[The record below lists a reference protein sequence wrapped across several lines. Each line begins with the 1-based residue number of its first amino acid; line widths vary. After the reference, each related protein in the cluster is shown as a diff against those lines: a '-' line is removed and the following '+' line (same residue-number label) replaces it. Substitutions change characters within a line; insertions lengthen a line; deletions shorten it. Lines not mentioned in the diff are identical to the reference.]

1 MKRQW
6 ELSARWRFAGQTP
19 FVPANETATLTR
31 YPEIVLDYS
40 RLGDEKLEVFSQLD
54 IRVDKK
60 WNFKK
65 LSLNVFFEIQNA
77 LASEAPQPGSF
88 ALGRG
93 EDGMV
98 TNPRSLQVLPVEDGS
113 IIPSI
118 GIVIDF

>member
-1 MKRQW
+1 M
-6 ELSARWRFAGQTP
+6 
-19 FVPANETATLTR
+19 PANETATLTR

-40 RLGDEKLEVFSQLD
+40 RLGDEKLEIFSQLD
-54 IRVDKK
+54 IRADKK

-77 LASEAPQPGSF
+77 LATEAPQPPSF

-93 EDGMV
+93 DDGMV
-98 TNPRSLQVLPVEDGS
+98 TNPRSLQVLSTENGS

-118 GIVIDF
+118 GIVVDF